1 VVLNIIL
8 GIALI
13 ITFLYLCAVLYSLLR
28 LNRQVKQA
36 SQWNNFRNQIFTRTQ
51 ENRERSNRIAT
62 SIGNQYGILGEPYKG
77 DRDKAFDILSH
88 IFENSE
94 AISKDRKD
102 RPPISSNRDPISW
115 RIFLIRPLW
124 NEYQNR
130 QSWWETTLKLQSGL
144 RENQKSFSEIERIL
158 NGLDAKGRRTK
169 TDLEILQ
176 NQTEARIQ
184 SLEYLR
190 QTDDQFQAQIQ
201 RLRQLQQKIVQTL
214 RQDFAESEP
223 SPKQVAAAASKL
235 QSFQDEFNR
244 LNTPPA
250 YGKNPW

>member
-1 VVLNIIL
+1 MEIKLIL
-8 GIALI
+8 GIALVI
-13 ITFLYLCAVLYSLLR
+13 ILLYLGAVLYSFWR

-36 SQWNNFRNQIFTRTQ
+36 SQWNNFRNQLFTRAQ
-51 ENRERSNRIAT
+51 ENRERSNRITT

-77 DRDKAFDILSH
+77 DRDTAFDILSR
-88 IFENSE
+88 IFENAE
-94 AISKDRKD
+94 AILKDQEA
-102 RPPISSNRDPISW
+102 RPPISSNKDPISW

-124 NEYQNR
+124 AEYQNR
-130 QSWWETTLKLQSGL
+130 QHWWETTLELKSRLKTNQSD
-144 RENQKSFSEIERIL
+144 FSEIEKIL
-158 NGLDAKGRRTK
+158 NELDGKGRRAK

-190 QTDDQFQAQIQ
+190 QTDDQFQNQIQ
-201 RLRQLQQKIVQTL
+201 QLRQLQQKIVQTL
-214 RQDFAESEP
+214 RQDFTESEP

-235 QSFQDEFNR
+235 HSFQDEYNR